1 MAVSLVD
8 RMKGFL
14 LAPGETFR
22 KISDEE
28 PAAVYKYL
36 AAIVVIEAV
45 LFALVG
51 VIFFYNNPILGG
63 IIKSNGV
70 ADIGAFAVILILGF
84 FTLFFGSIVFALWT
98 HIWVYA
104 AGGRKGVMTT
114 IKAILY
120 SLTPFMLI
128 GWIPYVGWVIGIA
141 WSFILAIIGI
151 RELQGISTGRAA
163 VGIILSYVIA
173 IFLLVMFGLISLG
186 IITDGLPSAPG

>member
-1 MAVSLVD
+1 MAVSLID

-36 AAIVVIEAV
+36 AAIVVIDAV
-45 LFALVG
+45 LTALVS
-51 VIFFYNNPILGG
+51 VIFFYNHPIKG
-63 IIKSNGV
+63 IIESSGV
-70 ADIGAFAVILILGF
+70 ADVGSFAIFLVLAFFILFI
-84 FTLFFGSIVFALWT
+84 GSIVFALWT

-128 GWIPYVGWVIGIA
+128 GWIPYVGWVIGII
-141 WSFILAIIGI
+141 WSFILAIIGVL
-151 RELQGISTGRAA
+151 ELQGISTGRAA
-163 VGIILSYVIA
+163 AGVILSFVIA
-173 IFLLVMFGLISLG
+173 ILLLVVFGLISLG
-186 IITDGLPSAPG
+186 IILNGLASAPG